1 MAVARR
7 WAVLVVSAVPTVFS
21 AWLFVLLA
29 RAEGWSSLD
38 TVRLILSTICI
49 FWLVWG
55 AASGMLGLLAPRR
68 PALARV
74 APSANRTA
82 ILMPIYHEDPPSTFA
97 RVAAISNRLTA
108 LAAHDGFDIFILS
121 DSQQFEAAAREA
133 LWLERLLT
141 DCAGREH
148 IFYRRRAK
156 NTGRKAGN
164 VEDFIRRSGGA
175 YSYALVL
182 DADSLMDAEAILT
195 MTARMDASPRLGLL
209 QTLPTIVHAQSIFGR
224 AMQFA
229 THLYSPV
236 YARGAAL
243 LQGGEGPFWGHNAI
257 FRIDAFAAC
266 CGLPELQGRPPFGGQ
281 ILSHDYVEAALL
293 ARGGYDVLLDP
304 QIGGSFEEG
313 PDNIVDFAKRDQR
326 WCQGNLQHSRVLL
339 APQLPVWNRLTLL
352 QGIMAYL
359 MPSLWLMLL
368 IVSIVAT
375 QISPHA
381 YWPSRPSWT
390 GWAMIAIVATVLVVP
405 KLAITA
411 RASLMGAGPGLFVSV
426 LAEIVLSTFI
436 APIILMFQIRAVARV
451 LFGFDGGWPAS
462 NRTDSVLHLGQAWAA
477 SWWITCCG
485 AAGFAS
491 VMVVAPHLAIW
502 SVPVALPMIL
512 APVIIAFTSRP
523 MTLTWLFRVPE
534 EVSPSPVLR
543 EWRAIHQGWTGPQRV
558 PAEQDFTAGG
568 AANVLG

>member
-7 WAVLVVSAVPTVFS
+7 WGVFVVSAVPTLFS

-38 TVRLILSTICI
+38 TLRLILSTICV
-49 FWLVWG
+49 FWLIWG
-55 AASGMLGLLAPRR
+55 AASGMLGLMMPRR
-68 PALARV
+68 PALRRV
-74 APSANRTA
+74 APSPNRTA
-82 ILMPIYHEDPPSTFA
+82 ILIPIYHEDPPSTFA

-108 LAAHDGFDIFILS
+108 IDAHDNFDLFILS
-121 DSQQFEAAAREA
+121 DSQRLDAAARETV
-133 LWLERLLT
+133 WLERLLT

-156 NTGRKAGN
+156 NIGRKAGN
-164 VEDFIRRSGGA
+164 VEDFIRHSGGA

-195 MTARMDASPRLGLL
+195 MVAEMDASPRLGLL
-209 QTLPTIVHAQSIFGR
+209 QTLPAIIHAQSIFGR
-224 AMQFA
+224 AIQFG

-236 YARGAAL
+236 YARGQAL
-243 LQGGEGPFWGHNAI
+243 LQGEEGPFWGHNAI

-266 CGLPELQGRPPFGGQ
+266 CGLPELQGKPPFGGH

-293 ARGGYDVLLDP
+293 ARGGYEVRLNP
-304 QIGGSFEEG
+304 EIGGSFEEG

-339 APQLPVWNRLTLL
+339 APNLPVWNRLTLL

-359 MPSLWLMLL
+359 MPSVWLTLL
-368 IVSIVAT
+368 VVSIVAT

-381 YWPSRPSWT
+381 YWPSRPAWT
-390 GWAMIAIVATVLVVP
+390 NWAMIAIVMAVLLVP
-405 KLAITA
+405 KFVITA
-411 RASLMGAGPGLFVSV
+411 RAILLGGEKGLVLSV
-426 LAEIVLSTFI
+426 LAEIALSTFI
-436 APIILMFQIRAVARV
+436 APIILMFQIRAVGRV
-451 LFGFDGGWPAS
+451 LFGIDGGWPAS
-462 NRTDSVLHLGQAWAA
+462 NRTDSELNLGQAWAA

-485 AAGFAS
+485 CAGFAL
-491 VMVVAPHLAIW
+491 VLAVAPHLAVW
-502 SVPVALPMIL
+502 SVPVVLPMIL
-512 APVIIAFTSRP
+512 APVIISHTSRP
-523 MTLTWLFRVPE
+523 MTALWLFRVPE
-534 EVSPSPVLR
+534 ETTPSPVLR
-543 EWRAIHQGWTGPQRV
+543 EWQTIHAGWTGSQRPV
-558 PAEQDFTAGG
+558 EQDFTAGG